1 MFAKEIGV
9 LDLPSSI
16 VEFISRAELSLSN
29 FIILLLDSY
38 LYLWFPSED
47 FERPFYTL
55 RLSVDILF

>member
-1 MFAKEIGV
+1 MLMFAKEIGV

-47 FERPFYTL
+47 FERPF
-55 RLSVDILF
+55 